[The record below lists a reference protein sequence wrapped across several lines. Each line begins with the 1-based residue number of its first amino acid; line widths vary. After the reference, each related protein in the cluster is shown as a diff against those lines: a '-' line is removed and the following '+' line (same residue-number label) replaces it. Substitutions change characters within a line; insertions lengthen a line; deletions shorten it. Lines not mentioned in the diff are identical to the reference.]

1 MSTAMQDRDFHFT
14 REHFDYFRRLS
25 QSYSGI
31 VVADNKFEM
40 FYSRLTKRLRQLH
53 LTNFDD
59 YVDYLKKNKEAEFT
73 HFINAL
79 TTNLTSFFRENHH
92 FQFLSN
98 QVIPHLME
106 KNQRRITVWSA
117 GCSVGEETYSI
128 AITLAEASQQHNF
141 SWEILATDID
151 TSVLDH
157 ARQGVYQLERVKN
170 IPLEIKKRWFLK
182 GKGSNEGYAK
192 VSSEL
197 KKNIRFE
204 QLNLIRDFGINK
216 TFDVIFCRNV
226 VIYFDRDT
234 KLELMRKF
242 ANCLSNDGYLILGH
256 SESLHGISEQFRPL
270 GNTIYKRV

>member
-14 REHFDYFRRLS
+14 REHFEYFRRLS
-25 QSYSGI
+25 QDYSGI
-31 VVADNKFEM
+31 VVADNKYEM
-40 FYSRLTKRLRQLH
+40 FYSRLTKRLRQLR
-53 LTNFDD
+53 LTSFDD
-59 YVDYLKKNKEAEFT
+59 YVDYLKKNKETEFT

-98 QVIPHLME
+98 QVIPALME
-106 KNQRRITVWSA
+106 RNQRRISIWSA
-117 GCSVGEETYSI
+117 GCSIGEETYSI
-128 AITLAEASQQHNF
+128 AMTLAEAAQEYNF
-141 SWEILATDID
+141 TWEILATDID
-151 TSVLDH
+151 TEVLGQ

-170 IPLEIKKRWFLK
+170 IPMNIKKRWFLK

-204 QLNLIRDFGINK
+204 QLNLIRDFGFKK

-226 VIYFDRDT
+226 VIYFDRNT
-234 KLELMRKF
+234 KTDLVRKF
-242 ANCLSNDGYLILGH
+242 AGCLSNDGYLILGH
-256 SESLHGISEQFRPL
+256 SESLHGISEQFRSI
-270 GNTIYKRV
+270 GNTIYARV